1 MKSMPYT
8 TKSDVWSMGLIYY
21 EMLYGR
27 TPWPCNSLEQLVAST
42 WRTPVSFPATIKVS
56 KES

>member
-21 EMLYGR
+21 EMLYGIL
-27 TPWPCNSLEQLVAST
+27 N
-42 WRTPVSFPATIKVS
+42 F
-56 KES
+56 